1 MGGVKHVSGFIIYE
15 NSFAGGCFKAK
26 KYGDY
31 AGAQKMI
38 RYFLEHKEIPKALR
52 KRLEI
57 EQEIIGVMGA
67 DEYPYTYA
75 EALEMMTSHLR
86 DFKEEELQYL
96 KEIGA
101 ADWIYIDGEVHFQ
114 RLFYDNL
121 TQTRPD
127 LAARVIV
134 QNEELEKENAMKQK
148 LLNGNV
154 HYMKEHGGRTVHTRI
169 RATIKAKKEFEEVG
183 RKVSVHLPIP
193 KVYEQV
199 SNVQIHAANPEI
211 TFIAPE
217 DAAQRTVYFETE
229 LQPNQEFM
237 VEYSFDYHINYV
249 ELDPKRVAGEQPDFC
264 LEEQSPHIM
273 FTPYLRKLR
282 DELAGDETNPVIL
295 ARRFYDFVTTKVM
308 YSFVREY
315 FTIECIPEYCA
326 VNLKGDCGVQALLFI
341 TLCRMSGIPARWQS
355 GLYATDYYTG
365 CHDWAQFYVAP
376 YGWVFADL
384 SFGGSAWRA
393 GEIERW
399 NYYFGNLDVFRMPAN
414 SEIQKA
420 FVPEKKWLRIDPI
433 DNQRGEFEYEDHGLR
448 FSQVEVSQK
457 LISMEDIEK

>member
-1 MGGVKHVSGFIIYE
+1 MHR
-15 NSFAGGCFKAK
+15 
-26 KYGDY
+26 
-31 AGAQKMI
+31 KMQ
-38 RYFLEHKEIPKALR
+38 RR
-52 KRLEI
+52 
-57 EQEIIGVMGA
+57 EQ
-67 DEYPYTYA
+67 
-75 EALEMMTSHLR
+75 
-86 DFKEEELQYL
+86 
-96 KEIGA
+96 
-101 ADWIYIDGEVHFQ
+101 
-114 RLFYDNL
+114 
-121 TQTRPD
+121 
-127 LAARVIV
+127 
-134 QNEELEKENAMKQK
+134 
-148 LLNGNV
+148 
-154 HYMKEHGGRTVHTRI
+154 
-169 RATIKAKKEFEEVG
+169 
-183 RKVSVHLPIP
+183 
-193 KVYEQV
+193 
-199 SNVQIHAANPEI
+199 
-211 TFIAPE
+211 
-217 DAAQRTVYFETE
+217 
-229 LQPNQEFM
+229 
-237 VEYSFDYHINYV
+237 YSFDYHINYV

-273 FTPYLRKLR
+273 FTPYLRELR

>member
-1 MGGVKHVSGFIIYE
+1 MYQDL
-15 NSFAGGCFKAK
+15 SFMKIPLPEDVLK
-26 KYGDY
+26 LKNYGDY

-38 RYFLEHKEIPKALR
+38 RYFLEHKEIPNALR

-67 DEYPYTYA
+67 DEYPYTYD
-75 EALEMMTSHLR
+75 EAL
-86 DFKEEELQYL
+86 
-96 KEIGA
+96 
-101 ADWIYIDGEVHFQ
+101 
-114 RLFYDNL
+114 
-121 TQTRPD
+121 
-127 LAARVIV
+127 
-134 QNEELEKENAMKQK
+134 
-148 LLNGNV
+148 
-154 HYMKEHGGRTVHTRI
+154 
-169 RATIKAKKEFEEVG
+169 
-183 RKVSVHLPIP
+183 
-193 KVYEQV
+193 
-199 SNVQIHAANPEI
+199 EI

-273 FTPYLRKLR
+273 FTPYLRELR

>member
-1 MGGVKHVSGFIIYE
+1 MYQDL
-15 NSFAGGCFKAK
+15 SFMKIPLPEDVLK
-26 KYGDY
+26 LKNYGDY

-38 RYFLEHKEIPKALR
+38 RYFLEHKEIPKTLR

-86 DFKEEELQYL
+86 DFKEEELQHL

-273 FTPYLRKLR
+273 FTPYLRELR

>member
-1 MGGVKHVSGFIIYE
+1 MYQDL
-15 NSFAGGCFKAK
+15 SFMKVPLPEDVLK
-26 KYGDY
+26 LKIYGDY

-38 RYFLEHKEIPKALR
+38 RYFLEEKDIPQALR

-57 EQEIIGVMGA
+57 EQEVIGVMGGN
-67 DEYPYTYA
+67 EYPFTYD
-75 EALEMMTSHLR
+75 EALEIMTSHLR

-273 FTPYLRKLR
+273 FTPYLRELR

-457 LISMEDIEK
+457 LISMEDIENNN

>member
-1 MGGVKHVSGFIIYE
+1 MYKIVSKLLMYGDMPKDSILMQLSDIFKQMDQDTQSRDELVTRIFTQVKHLLQVATDYGFDKNLWHNYLTYLLITDE
-15 NSFAGGCFKAK
+15 NPFSLTCEKVGANDGSVNFFAKGDFKA
-26 KYGDY
+26 
-31 AGAQKMI
+31 
-38 RYFLEHKEIPKALR
+38 FKALFDFDFSEIEER
-52 KRLEI
+52 LGIDCFTRLSQYKAIGKKELMYNKNVSEKVQALSERLEKTVN
-57 EQEIIGVMGA
+57 E
-67 DEYPYTYA
+67 DE
-75 EALEMMTSHLR
+75 
-86 DFKEEELQYL
+86 F
-96 KEIGA
+96 
-101 ADWIYIDGEVHFQ
+101 
-114 RLFYDNL
+114 
-121 TQTRPD
+121 
-127 LAARVIV
+127 
-134 QNEELEKENAMKQK
+134 
-148 LLNGNV
+148 
-154 HYMKEHGGRTVHTRI
+154 
-169 RATIKAKKEFEEVG
+169 
-183 RKVSVHLPIP
+183 
-193 KVYEQV
+193 
-199 SNVQIHAANPEI
+199 
-211 TFIAPE
+211 
-217 DAAQRTVYFETE
+217 
-229 LQPNQEFM
+229 
-237 VEYSFDYHINYV
+237 FDV
-249 ELDPKRVAGEQPDFC
+249 VTDFC

-273 FTPYLRKLR
+273 FTPYLRELR

-384 SFGGSAWRA
+384 SFGGNAWRA